1 MTDSIFA
8 SQGFLIRTASQ
19 KNVCFFRRGADQKP
33 LAREDGP
40 TRVVA
45 LESDSVY
52 YIVIKETVKLRCI
65 KVWQL
70 NNDGNL

>member
-1 MTDSIFA
+1 M
-8 SQGFLIRTASQ
+8 
-19 KNVCFFRRGADQKP
+19 CFFLEAVRIKKWFFLRSGADQKP

-40 TRVVA
+40 TRVIA
-45 LESDSVY
+45 LEPDSVY